1 MGRPFGRRTHR
12 LIPADLRP
20 VELPFTTRSVPAPV
34 ALFVYNRP
42 DHTRRTL
49 EALSRNRRAS
59 ETPLYVF
66 ADGPKPGATA
76 EDRARIEETRA
87 VVVSRTWTREVTL
100 IEAPVNRGLADSIV
114 SGVQRVLDT
123 HGRVIVLED
132 DILTSP
138 GFLEYL
144 NQGLELYAHDERV
157 MHLSAYMYPLGLKQR
172 GTVFLRV
179 LSCWGW
185 ATWSR
190 AWHHYSGDVSGHLAA
205 LDTPYR
211 IRKFNV
217 EGHADFY
224 RQLKDNQSGRIRSWA
239 VRWYA
244 SWLAHDG
251 LTLFPTQSL
260 VRNIGHDGSG
270 VHCGEDHRFDTP
282 MCDHIPVQRIALR
295 ENRGIRWRIN
305 EFYRSGRVDR
315 SVPSIWLNSRVVSP
329 LRRRLAGS

>member
-1 MGRPFGRRTHR
+1 M
-12 LIPADLRP
+12 
-20 VELPFTTRSVPAPV
+20 PAPV

-49 EALSRNRRAS
+49 EALRANRGAAD
-59 ETPLYVF
+59 TPLYVF
-66 ADGPKPGATA
+66 ADGPKPEATDA
-76 EDRARIEETRA
+76 ERERIRETRD
-87 VVVSRTWTREVTL
+87 VVCRTAWTRDVTL
-100 IEAPVNRGLADSIV
+100 VESAENRGLADSIV
-114 SGVQRVLDT
+114 NGVQRVLDT

-138 GFLEYL
+138 GFLEFM
-144 NQGLELYAHDERV
+144 NAALELYADDSRV
-157 MHLSAYMYPLGLKQR
+157 MHVSGYMYPLGLRAR

-190 AWHHYSGDVSGHLAA
+190 AWQHYSDDVAGHLRA
-205 LDTPYR
+205 LNTPYR
-211 IRKFNV
+211 VRKFNV

-224 RQLKDNQSGRIRSWA
+224 RQLLDNRSGRIHSWA

-244 SWLAHDG
+244 SWLARGG

-270 VHCGEDHRFDTP
+270 VHCGQDQRFDTE
-282 MCDHIPVQRIALR
+282 MADQIPVRPLARR
-295 ENRGIRWRIN
+295 ENTGVRWRIN

-315 SVPSIWLNSRVVSP
+315 SVPRIWLNSRVLLP
-329 LRRRLAGS
+329 LRRRLARN